1 MMINRYKS
9 IRRELKL
16 KHLKWLFI
24 FIIQFALQSCAW
36 GGQTMVFHSFSFD
49 TLEDSPGIE
58 VLDYQYG
65 GHNKEYDD
73 SGQVGIRAEKERV
86 ARGDVFNAQGTGG
99 VMPRAAFLY
108 VKWRIKESGQVYE
121 DRVDLT
127 TRLPADITHCGI
139 HFVVKGPRLYVYLI
153 PPPGVWPALA
163 IRRAATDK
171 KVAAYLKEHQI
182 YPDQSK

>member
-1 MMINRYKS
+1 VLGSFKS
-9 IRRELKL
+9 KRKKFSV
-16 KHLKWLFI
+16 KHLRCLLI
-24 FIIQFALQSCAW
+24 LIVLFALQGCAL
-36 GGQTMVFHSFSFD
+36 GRQTMVFHSFYFD
-49 TLEDSPGIE
+49 TLEDSRDAE

-65 GHNKEYDD
+65 NKEGNYNSD
-73 SGQVGIRAEKERV
+73 SVGTHANKDSV
-86 ARGDVFNAQGTGG
+86 ARGIAFVAQLTSG
-99 VMPRAAFLY
+99 VMPRGNSLY

-139 HFVVKGPRLYVYLI
+139 HFVVKGPQLYVYLI
-153 PPPGVWPALA
+153 PPPGVWPALV

-171 KVAAYLKEHQI
+171 KAAAYLKEHQI